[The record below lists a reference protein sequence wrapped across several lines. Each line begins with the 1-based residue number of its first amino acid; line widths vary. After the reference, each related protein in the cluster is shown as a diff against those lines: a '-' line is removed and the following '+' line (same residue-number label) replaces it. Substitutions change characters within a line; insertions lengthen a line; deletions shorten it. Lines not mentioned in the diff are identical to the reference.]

1 MTTKTAQE
9 RITPQWLL
17 ARGWYITEAAK
28 AIGRDPSHV
37 RRVLIG
43 DRKSKTIAKL
53 LPEPYLKNN
62 LPDNGNDDYLP

>member
-1 MTTKTAQE
+1 MTTDTAQE

-28 AIGRDPSHV
+28 AIGRNPSHV

-43 DRKSKTIAKL
+43 KRESKTVTDLLRA
-53 LPEPYLKNN
+53 LPEKKLT
-62 LPDNGNDDYLP
+62 GQRG

>member
-1 MTTKTAQE
+1 MNKTYHDNENSTRTHHA
-9 RITPQWLL
+9 
-17 ARGWYITEAAK
+17 AVVACRGWYITEAAK

-53 LPEPYLKNN
+53 LRALPEKQLTGQRK
-62 LPDNGNDDYLP
+62 